1 MLSTVPTTPTLLKL
15 SDKLSLRY
23 QKTGDG
29 PPLVLMH
36 TIRTRSSNIFV
47 TWRRCSPTASP
58 STPSTYPGTG
68 IPPSIPRPPT
78 MSRIF
83 AKASFSSSSGSTCVM

>member
-1 MLSTVPTTPTLLKL
+1 MLSSVPTTPTFLEL

-36 TIRTRSSNIFV
+36 TIRTQLEDFRYLAPLLADSFTV
-47 TWRRCSPTASP
+47 YAVDL
-58 STPSTYPGTG
+58 PGHG
-68 IPPSIPRPPT
+68 IPPSIPRRPT
-78 MSRIF
+78 MSRISD
-83 AKASFSSSSGSTCVM
+83 KASLSSSSGSTCVM